1 MKPVDRNKPFK
12 LTVKHWNTKISI
24 EKDYS
29 DVDMEELHEMWISM
43 VKAIGFSTNTIKEF
57 YDE

>member
-1 MKPVDRNKPFK
+1 MTNKPFK
-12 LTVKHWNTKISI
+12 LTVKQWDTKTSI

-29 DVDMEELHEMWISM
+29 DVNINELHEMWVSM
-43 VKAIGFSTNTIKEF
+43 LIAIGYNSDTIKEF

>member
-1 MKPVDRNKPFK
+1 MINKPFK
-12 LTVKHWNTKISI
+12 LTVQQWDTKTSI

-29 DVDMEELHEMWISM
+29 DININELHEMWVSM
-43 VKAIGFSTNTIKEF
+43 LMAIGFNSNTIKEY

>member
-1 MKPVDRNKPFK
+1 MTNKPFK
-12 LTVKHWNTKISI
+12 LTVKQWDKKTSI

-29 DVDMEELHEMWISM
+29 DVNINELHDMWISM
-43 VKAIGFSTNTIKEF
+43 VKAIGFSANTIKEF